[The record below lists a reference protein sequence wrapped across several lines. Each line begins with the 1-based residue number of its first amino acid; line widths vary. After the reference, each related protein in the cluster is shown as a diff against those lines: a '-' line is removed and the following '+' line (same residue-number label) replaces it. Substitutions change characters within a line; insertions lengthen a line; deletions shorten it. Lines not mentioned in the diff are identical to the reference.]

1 MLQFNINELTSLGKQ
16 EKQSSTEY
24 SQSNKGVT
32 KLPLDTTITH
42 HGEIIGTLSDI
53 KENLRCDCPHG
64 YLHSDGLGDDYAYTV
79 ILPGGDIGISCSGDS
94 CTGLF
99 IPDTPMDKMHVVNK
113 SPQKLD
119 IGQLDSVELLHFTE
133 DMIPEPIRHWTH

>member
-1 MLQFNINELTSLGKQ
+1 MLQFNINELTSLGKQEKQ

-64 YLHSDGLGDDYAYTV
+64 YLHSDGLGDDYAHTV

-94 CTGLF
+94 CSGLF
-99 IPDTPMDKMHVVNK
+99 IPDTPMPAKDTGN
-113 SPQKLD
+113 PKLD
-119 IGQLDSVELLHFTE
+119 IGQLDN
-133 DMIPEPIRHWTH
+133 WTIGHC